1 MRIVVLDGYCLNP
14 GDISWEAF
22 ERLGELTVYER
33 TSLTD
38 EEEIAGRIGGA
49 EAVLTNKTPLTR
61 AVLERCPGLRYIG
74 VLATGYNVV
83 DTEAARRRGIPVCN
97 VPSYGTQA
105 VAQFAIALLLEL
117 CHHVGDHDRA
127 VHEGAWSR
135 CPDYC
140 FWNWPLVELA
150 GKTMGVVGYGRI
162 GRAVGAA
169 AAALG
174 MEVVAT
180 GPHPWPAG
188 SAQAEWAPL
197 EELLGRADVVSLHC
211 PLTEETRGLIDS
223 AALARMK
230 PGAFL
235 INNSRGPLIVE
246 QDVADALNSGRLA
259 GAGVDVAETE
269 PLSPDSPL
277 LTAKNCIIT
286 PHISWAPRESRQRL
300 MAIAAENL
308 EGFLAGRPAN
318 VVNGWAPAT
327 E

>member
-14 GDISWEAF
+14 GDISWAPF
-22 ERLGELTVYER
+22 EKLGELTVYER

-38 EEEIAGRIGGA
+38 EEEIAGRIAGA
-49 EAVLTNKTPLTR
+49 EVVLTNKTPLTR
-61 AVLERCPGLRYIG
+61 AVLERCPHLRYVG

-83 DTEAARRRGIPVCN
+83 DIESARQRGIPVCN
-97 VPSYGTQA
+97 VPSYGTRA

-117 CHHVGDHDRA
+117 CHHVGGHDQA

-150 GKTMGVVGYGRI
+150 GKTMGIVGYGRI
-162 GRAVGAA
+162 GRAVGAV

-174 MEVVAT
+174 MEVIAT
-180 GPHPWPAG
+180 GPRPWAAG
-188 SAQAEWAPL
+188 TAEAEWVTL
-197 EELLGRADVVSLHC
+197 EELLCRADVVSLHC
-211 PLTEETRGLIDS
+211 PLTAEDRGLIAR
-223 AALARMK
+223 AAIGK
-230 PGAFL
+230 VKQGAFL
-235 INNSRGPLIVE
+235 INNSRGQLIVE
-246 QDVADALNSGRLA
+246 QDVADALNSGRLG
-259 GAGVDVAETE
+259 GAGLDVAETE

-308 EGFLAGRPAN
+308 EGFLAGRPVN
-318 VVNGWAPAT
+318 VVNG
-327 E
+327 

>member
-14 GDISWEAF
+14 GDISWAPF
-22 ERLGELTVYER
+22 EKLGELTVYER

-38 EEEIAGRIGGA
+38 EEEIAGRIAGA
-49 EAVLTNKTPLTR
+49 EVVLTNKTPLTR
-61 AVLERCPGLRYIG
+61 AVLERCPHLRYVG

-83 DTEAARRRGIPVCN
+83 DIESARQRGIPVCN
-97 VPSYGTQA
+97 VPSYGTRA

-117 CHHVGDHDRA
+117 CHHVGGHDQA

-150 GKTMGVVGYGRI
+150 GKTMGIVGYGRI
-162 GRAVGAA
+162 GRAVGAV

-174 MEVVAT
+174 MEVIAT
-180 GPHPWPAG
+180 GPRPWAAG
-188 SAQAEWAPL
+188 TAEAEWVTL
-197 EELLGRADVVSLHC
+197 EALLCRADVVSLHC
-211 PLTEETRGLIDS
+211 PLTVENRGMIDR
-223 AALARMK
+223 AAIEKMK
-230 PGAFL
+230 QGAFL
-235 INNSRGPLIVE
+235 INNSRGQLIVE
-246 QDVADALNSGRLA
+246 QDVADALNSGRLG
-259 GAGVDVAETE
+259 GAGLDVAETE

-277 LTAKNCIIT
+277 LAAKNCIIT

-308 EGFLAGRPAN
+308 EGFLAGRPVN
-318 VVNGWAPAT
+318 VVNG
-327 E
+327 

>member
-14 GDISWEAF
+14 GDISWAPF
-22 ERLGELTVYER
+22 EKLGELTVYER

-38 EEEIAGRIGGA
+38 EEEIAGRMAGA
-49 EAVLTNKTPLTR
+49 EVVLTNKTPLTR
-61 AVLERCPGLRYIG
+61 AVLERCPHLRYIG

-83 DTEAARRRGIPVCN
+83 DTEAARQRGIPVCN

-117 CHHVGDHDRA
+117 CHHVGGHDQA

-150 GKTMGVVGYGRI
+150 GKTMGIVGYGRI
-162 GRAVGAA
+162 GRAVGTV

-174 MEVVAT
+174 MEVIAT
-180 GPHPWPAG
+180 GPHPWAAG
-188 SAQAEWAPL
+188 TAEAEWVPL
-197 EELLGRADVVSLHC
+197 EELLCRADVVSLHC
-211 PLTEETRGLIDS
+211 PLTAENRGLIDR
-223 AALARMK
+223 AAIGKMK
-230 PGAFL
+230 KGAFL
-235 INNSRGPLIVE
+235 INNSRGQLIVE
-246 QDVADALNSGRLA
+246 QDVADALNSGRLG
-259 GAGVDVAETE
+259 GAGLDVAETE

-277 LTAKNCIIT
+277 LAAKNCIIT

-308 EGFLAGRPAN
+308 EGFLAGHPVN
-318 VVNGWAPAT
+318 VVNG
-327 E
+327 

>member
-14 GDISWEAF
+14 GDISWAPF
-22 ERLGELTVYER
+22 EKLGELTVYER

-38 EEEIAGRIGGA
+38 EEEIAGRIAGA
-49 EAVLTNKTPLTR
+49 EVVLTNKTPLTR
-61 AVLERCPGLRYIG
+61 AVLERCPHLRYVG
-74 VLATGYNVV
+74 VLATGCNVV
-83 DTEAARRRGIPVCN
+83 DIESARQRGIPVCN
-97 VPSYGTQA
+97 VPSYGTRA

-117 CHHVGDHDRA
+117 CHHVGGHDQA

-150 GKTMGVVGYGRI
+150 GKTMGIVGYGRI
-162 GRAVGAA
+162 GRAVGAV

-174 MEVVAT
+174 MEVIAT
-180 GPHPWPAG
+180 GPRPWAAG
-188 SAQAEWAPL
+188 TAEAEWVTL
-197 EELLGRADVVSLHC
+197 EELLCRADVVSLHC
-211 PLTEETRGLIDS
+211 PLTVENRGMIDR
-223 AALARMK
+223 AAIEKMK
-230 PGAFL
+230 QGAFL
-235 INNSRGPLIVE
+235 INNSRGQLIVE
-246 QDVADALNSGRLA
+246 QDVADALNSGRLG
-259 GAGVDVAETE
+259 GAGLDVADTE

-308 EGFLAGRPAN
+308 EGFLAGRPVN
-318 VVNGWAPAT
+318 VVNG
-327 E
+327 

>member
-14 GDISWEAF
+14 GDISWAPF
-22 ERLGELTVYER
+22 EKLGELTVYER

-38 EEEIAGRIGGA
+38 EEEIAGRIAGA
-49 EAVLTNKTPLTR
+49 EVVLTNKTPLTR
-61 AVLERCPGLRYIG
+61 AVLERCPHLRYVG

-83 DTEAARRRGIPVCN
+83 DIESARQRGIPVCN
-97 VPSYGTQA
+97 VPSYGTRA

-117 CHHVGDHDRA
+117 CHHVGGHDQA

-150 GKTMGVVGYGRI
+150 GKTMGIVGYGRI
-162 GRAVGAA
+162 GRAVGAV

-174 MEVVAT
+174 MEVIAT
-180 GPHPWPAG
+180 GPRPWAAG
-188 SAQAEWAPL
+188 TAEAEWVTL
-197 EELLGRADVVSLHC
+197 EELLCRADVVSLHC
-211 PLTEETRGLIDS
+211 PLTAENRGLIDR
-223 AALARMK
+223 AAIEKMK
-230 PGAFL
+230 QGAFL
-235 INNSRGPLIVE
+235 INNSRGQLIVE
-246 QDVADALNSGRLA
+246 QDVADALNSGRLG
-259 GAGVDVAETE
+259 GAGLDVAETG

-308 EGFLAGRPAN
+308 EGFLAGRPVN
-318 VVNGWAPAT
+318 VVNG
-327 E
+327 

>member
-14 GDISWEAF
+14 GDISWAPF
-22 ERLGELTVYER
+22 EKLGELTVYER

-38 EEEIAGRIGGA
+38 EEEIAGRIAGA
-49 EAVLTNKTPLTR
+49 EVVLTNKTPLTR
-61 AVLERCPGLRYIG
+61 AVLERCPHLRYIG

-83 DTEAARRRGIPVCN
+83 DIESARQRGIPVCN
-97 VPSYGTQA
+97 VPSYGTRA

-117 CHHVGDHDRA
+117 CHHVGGHDQA

-150 GKTMGVVGYGRI
+150 GKTMGIVGYGRI
-162 GRAVGAA
+162 GRAVGAV

-174 MEVVAT
+174 MEVIAT
-180 GPHPWPAG
+180 GPRPWAAG
-188 SAQAEWAPL
+188 TAEAEWVTL
-197 EELLGRADVVSLHC
+197 EALLCRADVVSLHC
-211 PLTEETRGLIDS
+211 PLTVENRGMIDR
-223 AALARMK
+223 AAIEKMK
-230 PGAFL
+230 QVAFL
-235 INNSRGPLIVE
+235 INNSRGQLIVE
-246 QDVADALNSGRLA
+246 QDVADALNSGRLG
-259 GAGVDVAETE
+259 GAGLDVAETE

-308 EGFLAGRPAN
+308 EGFLAGRPVN
-318 VVNGWAPAT
+318 VVNG
-327 E
+327 